1 MPTGGDNN
9 SKNDRRADL
18 NRAEEAMRK
27 TCEHL
32 LGLQNEEGY
41 WVGELEADASVAA
54 GYIPLM
60 LFMTGQVD
68 ESRARKIVHYV
79 LSRQQSDGSWSI
91 YEGGPGD
98 LSASVQVY
106 FALKL
111 AGKAETEPEMRR
123 AKEFIL
129 SQGGVQRANIIT
141 KIWLSIFGQYD
152 WRHIP
157 SLPPELILLPDWFYF
172 NIYELSSWSRAT
184 AVALMLVV
192 TLRPKLAVGEQGRVD
207 ELYDPRQPRGARA
220 PSPCPP
226 ARRLFFRSVDRLFKI
241 AERLPFKP
249 LRKRALRKAEQ
260 WLIEHQDADGSWA
273 GIMLPWIYALI
284 GLKALG
290 LSSRHP
296 VIAKGLRGLER
307 FLVEDEESLWLQP
320 AMSPIW
326 DTAWAIVALADSG
339 VASDH
344 PALVRAA
351 RWLLHEQVRVPGD
364 WVVKTPGVPPGGWAF
379 EFDNDHYPDID
390 DTALA
395 ARALLQVQLPESEEQ
410 AKREAVDR
418 GLRWILAMQNDNG
431 GWAAFDREN
440 NLKLLTHVPFADFI
454 TPLDPDSP
462 DIVAHVLELFGEIGY
477 AGAELDRA
485 LRYLQAQQHSDGAWY
500 GRWGVN
506 YIYGTSLVLAADS
519 LLTRRLPESC
529 VRRAAAWL
537 TSHQNA
543 DGSWGETCQSYDDPA
558 CRGIGPG
565 TASQTG
571 WALMGLMAAG
581 EADSEA
587 VRKGIR
593 YLVRTQNADG
603 TWTEAACTGAGFP
616 RTFYLRYDLYRLYFP
631 LLALSRFSQAT
642 APMEKPED
650 SERLVARVPPGERI
664 LLLPHCLRRSA
675 TCAAK
680 MSERGLQCVSCTAT
694 CPINQLRRKA
704 IELGYREVCVASG
717 GRMALQHVADCKPS
731 AVVAVACAK
740 ELSEG
745 IEGVEALMSGD
756 SPPPLI
762 AIIPLTKEG
771 CIDTEVDIE
780 QALRTVALGCEPE
793 RSVPERAATSSPAG
807 QRILAMPGHARG
819 GILSASMKDLH
830 IRDGGH
836 LSREPGTNWLQDRP
850 TVASPVGS
858 SETSSRPEE
867 RQIPGSAGAPQP
879 GDRTD

>member
-1 MPTGGDNN
+1 MPTGAENKTQ
-9 SKNDRRADL
+9 SERRADFD
-18 NRAEEAMRK
+18 RVEEAVRK

-32 LGLQNEEGY
+32 LGLQNQEGY

-60 LFMTGQVD
+60 HFMTGSVD

-79 LSRQQSDGSWSI
+79 LSRQQPDGSWST

-98 LSASVQVY
+98 LSVSVQVY

-111 AGKAETEPEMRR
+111 AGKADTEPDMRR
-123 AKEFIL
+123 AREFIL
-129 SQGGVQRANIIT
+129 SQGGVQRANLIT
-141 KIWLSIFGQYD
+141 KIWLAVFGQYD

-157 SLPPELILLPDWFYF
+157 SLPPELILLPNWFPF

-184 AVALMLVV
+184 VVALMLVV
-192 TLRPKLAVGEQGRVD
+192 TLRPTGAVAESGRVD
-207 ELYDPRQPRGARA
+207 ELYAQRQPKGAHASSGR
-220 PSPCPP
+220 PLFWK
-226 ARRLFFRSVDRLFKI
+226 LFFGSADRLFKI
-241 AERLPFKP
+241 AEKFPYKP
-249 LRKRALRKAEQ
+249 LRKRALKRVEQ
-260 WLIEHQDADGSWA
+260 WLIDHQDADGSWA

-290 LSSRHP
+290 HSSTHP

-307 FLVEDEESLWLQP
+307 FLVEEETSAWLQP
-320 AMSPIW
+320 SMSPVW
-326 DTAWAIVALADSG
+326 DTAWATLALADAG
-339 VASDH
+339 VAQDH

-364 WVVKTPGVPPGGWAF
+364 WCIKTPGVAPGAWAF
-379 EFDNDHYPDID
+379 EFDNDYYPDID

-395 ARALLQVQLPESEEQ
+395 ARALLRVRLPESEERV
-410 AKREAVDR
+410 KREAIDR

-440 NLKLLTHVPFADFI
+440 NLKLLAHIPFADFI

-477 AGAELDRA
+477 EGDPLDRA

-506 YIYGTSLVLAADS
+506 YLYGTGLVLAANC
-519 LLTRRLPESC
+519 LLTQRLPESC
-529 VRRAAAWL
+529 TRRAAAWL

-543 DGSWGETCQSYDDPA
+543 DGSWGETCQTYDDPA

-571 WALMGLMAAG
+571 WALLGLMAAG

-593 YLVRTQNADG
+593 YLLRTQNADG
-603 TWTEAACTGAGFP
+603 TWTEAACTGTGFP

-631 LLALSRFSQAT
+631 LLALSRFAE
-642 APMEKPED
+642 ALAALEKPEHA
-650 SERLVARVPPGERI
+650 EQLVAQVPPGERI

-675 TCAAK
+675 ICAAK
-680 MSERGLQCVSCTAT
+680 QSDQGLQCVSCTPT
-694 CPINQLRRKA
+694 CPVNQLRRKA
-704 IELGYREVCVASG
+704 LELGYREVCVAPG
-717 GRMALQHVADCKPS
+717 GRMALKHVADSKPS
-731 AVVAVACAK
+731 AIVAVACAK
-740 ELSEG
+740 ELAEG
-745 IEGVEALMSGD
+745 IEGVKALMSGD
-756 SPPPLI
+756 SPPPPI
-762 AIIPLTKEG
+762 AIIPLIKDG
-771 CIDTEVDIE
+771 CVDTEVAIE
-780 QALRTVALGCEPE
+780 EALRVVALGCEGRAPVPE
-793 RSVPERAATSSPAG
+793 RSDAAAPAG
-807 QRILAMPGHARG
+807 RFLRPARG
-819 GILSASMKDLH
+819 RAPNGVLSASLKNL
-830 IRDGGH
+830 
-836 LSREPGTNWLQDRP
+836 
-850 TVASPVGS
+850 
-858 SETSSRPEE
+858 
-867 RQIPGSAGAPQP
+867 
-879 GDRTD
+879 

>member
-1 MPTGGDNN
+1 MPTGGGNN
-9 SKNDRRADL
+9 TQNDRRADL
-18 NRAEEAMRK
+18 DRVDEAMGK
-27 TCEHL
+27 TCKHL
-32 LGLQNEEGY
+32 LGLQSDEGY

-60 LFMTGQVD
+60 TFMTGKVD

-79 LSRQQSDGSWSI
+79 MSRQQPDGSWSI

-111 AGKAETEPEMRR
+111 AGKAESEPQMRL

-129 SQGGVQRANIIT
+129 SKGGVQRANIIT
-141 KIWLSIFGQYD
+141 KIWLSVFGQYE

-157 SLPPELILLPDWFYF
+157 SLPPELILLPNWFHF

-192 TLRPKLAVGEQGRVD
+192 TLRPTLAVGPQGRVD
-207 ELYDPRQPRGARA
+207 ELYDPRQPKGALA
-220 PSPCPP
+220 PTRCPP
-226 ARRLFFRSVDRLFKI
+226 ARKLFFRSVDRIFKI

-249 LRKRALRKAEQ
+249 LRKRALREAEQ

-290 LSSRHP
+290 SSSTHP

-320 AMSPIW
+320 AMSPVW
-326 DTAWAIVALADSG
+326 DTAWATVALADSG
-339 VASDH
+339 VAPDH

-395 ARALLQVQLPESEEQ
+395 ARALLQVRLPEPEEQ
-410 AKREAVDR
+410 AKREAIDR
-418 GLRWILAMQNDNG
+418 GLRWILAMQNENG

-440 NLKLLTHVPFADFI
+440 NLKLLTHIPFADFI

-477 AGAELDRA
+477 GGKELDRA

-506 YIYGTSLVLAADS
+506 YIYGTSLVLAAEC
-519 LLTRRLPESC
+519 LLTRRLPESS

-537 TSHQNA
+537 KSHQNA

-571 WALMGLMAAG
+571 WALLGLIAAD
-581 EADSEA
+581 EAGSDA

-603 TWTEAACTGAGFP
+603 AWTETACTGTGFP
-616 RTFYLRYDLYRLYFP
+616 GTFYLRYGLYRLYFP
-631 LLALSRFSQAT
+631 LLALSRFSQAI
-642 APMEKPED
+642 AAMEKPED
-650 SERLVARVPPGERI
+650 PERLVAQVPPGARI

-675 TCAAK
+675 VCAAK
-680 MSERGLQCVSCTAT
+680 PSDQGLQCASCTPT

-704 IELGYREVCVASG
+704 LDLGYREVCVASG
-717 GRMALQHVADCKPS
+717 GRMALKHVVESKPS

-740 ELSEG
+740 ELTEG
-745 IEGVEALMSGD
+745 IEGVKSMMSGE
-756 SPPPLI
+756 SPAPPI
-762 AIIPLTKEG
+762 AIIPLTKDQ
-771 CIDTEVDIE
+771 CVDTEVDIE
-780 QALRTVALGCEPE
+780 QALRVIAVGCEPVAP
-793 RSVPERAATSSPAG
+793 VPEPAADSATTG
-807 QRILAMPGHARG
+807 RFLRTMRG
-819 GILSASMKDLH
+819 VLSASIKSLH
-830 IRDGGH
+830 VRDDGH
-836 LSREPGTNWLQDRP
+836 ASEEPGTNWLKERP
-850 TVASPVGS
+850 TVAASVGS
-858 SETSSRPEE
+858 SKASNRPQGC
-867 RQIPGSAGAPQP
+867 RIAGHAGAAQP
-879 GDRTD
+879 GNQGD